1 MGKNNRGKNTFKSNH
16 VAKNSSNSFAN
27 LETESENDVYYDKYE
42 LEKDIDNS
50 EQSDQTKNMCVVEGR
65 EENGDEKWTCVET
78 KKPKTRKNIRD
89 AYSSSR
95 NNIYKNDVFHDDMTN
110 EIYTEDCIDDGSDFK
125 FNMKWYIWTHL
136 SESLDWSPN
145 SYKHIYTIESMKNF
159 WEFFGNLDKLDIL
172 KHHFY
177 IMRET
182 SGPTWE
188 HPSNRGGGICSLRLQ
203 KDKVIE
209 LVEQIAI
216 FIINES
222 LLENNLEINGF
233 SVSAK
238 HMWGVIKIWNK
249 SSENDIS
256 PQLPQ
261 YMIRKYSL
269 SPRYG
274 SNKPEY

>member
-1 MGKNNRGKNTFKSNH
+1 MGKNNKSKNNFKSNNIE
-16 VAKNSSNSFAN
+16 KKSSNSFAN
-27 LETESENDVYYDKYE
+27 LEFTCDEE
-42 LEKDIDNS
+42 DNIS
-50 EQSDQTKNMCVVEGR
+50 IEQMDQTKNLYVVEGR
-65 EENGDEKWTCVET
+65 EEIGEDNWTSVET
-78 KKPKTRKNIRD
+78 KKPRYRKNIHD
-89 AYSSSR
+89 MY
-95 NNIYKNDVFHDDMTN
+95 NNKKDRTHKYDDLCSDTTNDIN
-110 EIYTEDCIDDGSDFK
+110 TEDCIDDGSDYK

-136 SESLDWSPN
+136 SESLDWSPE

-159 WEFFGNLDKLDIL
+159 WEFFGNLDKLDIF
-172 KHHFY
+172 KHQFY

-188 HPSNRGGGICSLRLQ
+188 HPSNRGGGICSLRLL

-222 LLENNLEINGF
+222 LLENNSEINGF
-233 SVSAK
+233 SLSAK
-238 HMWGVIKIWNK
+238 HTWGVIKIWNK